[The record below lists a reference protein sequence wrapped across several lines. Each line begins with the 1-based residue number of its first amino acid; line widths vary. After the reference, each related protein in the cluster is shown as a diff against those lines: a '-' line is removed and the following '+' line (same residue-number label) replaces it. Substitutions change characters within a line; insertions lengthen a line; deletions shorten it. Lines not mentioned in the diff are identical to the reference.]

1 MDPYHLRCRY
11 KYENLGLVVKFDLQ
25 LYKLENNSYL
35 VDFKNAG
42 TQRTSDTPQPQ
53 PPSASNDT
61 SYPFKILEGQL
72 GQKMD
77 IVNSQGD
84 DEDPSPYLAR
94 WQISDEHNIEHVQS
108 VYPFLDVCSK
118 LITDIV

>member
-11 KYENLGLVVKFDLQ
+11 KYGNLGLVVKFDLQ
-25 LYKLENNSYL
+25 LYKLDNNSYL

-42 TQRTSDTPQPQ
+42 TQRTGDAPPQQ
-53 PPSASNDT
+53 PPTDDGN
-61 SYPFKILEGQL
+61 YPFKILESQL
-72 GQKMD
+72 GKKMN
-77 IVNSQGD
+77 IVNDGE
-84 DEDPSPYLAR
+84 EDPSPYLAR
-94 WQISDEHNIEHVQS
+94 WQISDDHNVEHVQS

>member
-1 MDPYHLRCRY
+1 
-11 KYENLGLVVKFDLQ
+11 VVKFDLQ

-42 TQRTSDTPQPQ
+42 TQRTG
-53 PPSASNDT
+53 PSSPSSHVED
-61 SYPFKILEGQL
+61 YPFKLLENHLQTKL
-72 GQKMD
+72 
-77 IVNSQGD
+77 D
-84 DEDPSPYLAR
+84 DPTPYLAR
-94 WQISDEHNIEHVQS
+94 WQIDDDQNVGHVQS

>member
-1 MDPYHLRCRY
+1 
-11 KYENLGLVVKFDLQ
+11 LGLVVKFDLQ

-42 TQRTSDTPQPQ
+42 THRTGDAPPPQ
-53 PPSASNDT
+53 PPTDDDN
-61 SYPFKILEGQL
+61 YPFKILEGQL
-72 GQKMD
+72 GKKMD
-77 IVNSQGD
+77 IANDG
-84 DEDPSPYLAR
+84 EDSSPYLAR
-94 WQISDEHNIEHVQS
+94 WQVNNDHNLEHVQS

>member
-1 MDPYHLRCRY
+1 
-11 KYENLGLVVKFDLQ
+11 VVKFDLQ

-42 TQRTSDTPQPQ
+42 TIRTGPSSSSPPQQ
-53 PPSASNDT
+53 T
-61 SYPFKILEGQL
+61 SVIEDYPFKLLENHLQTKL
-72 GQKMD
+72 VD
-77 IVNSQGD
+77 
-84 DEDPSPYLAR
+84 DPSPYLAR
-94 WQISDEHNIEHVQS
+94 WQIEDDQNVEHVQS

>member
-11 KYENLGLVVKFDLQ
+11 KYTELGLVVKFDLQ

-42 TQRTSDTPQPQ
+42 TKRLD
-53 PPSASNDT
+53 ADG
-61 SYPFKILEGQL
+61 KEI
-72 GQKMD
+72 KK
-77 IVNSQGD
+77 VSQGPFWQL
-84 DEDPSPYLAR
+84 DEEDALA
-94 WQISDEHNIEHVQS
+94 EHMQS

>member
-1 MDPYHLRCRY
+1 M
-11 KYENLGLVVKFDLQ
+11 KFDLQ

-42 TQRTSDTPQPQ
+42 TQKEGGVHHPTAGNNSVKHPLEL
-53 PPSASNDT
+53 
-61 SYPFKILEGQL
+61 LEGQISKKL
-72 GQKMD
+72 K
-77 IVNSQGD
+77 ISQSATSEEE
-84 DEDPSPYLAR
+84 EDVSPFLSR
-94 WQISDEHNIEHVQS
+94 WQVNEDHVEHVQS